1 MRSDRIDINFYKQ
14 FCKDSFK
21 TDIWPDGDIT
31 NSYFGGDQLD
41 VDNLILTNGVEDP
54 WKHASVLKN

>member
-1 MRSDRIDINFYKQ
+1 M
-14 FCKDSFK
+14 
-21 TDIWPDGDIT
+21 DIWPDGDRT